1 MDLHTDWV
9 VLSAE
14 CGGQSAEWSV
24 QWVQECMSTG
34 VLSAGCRAQEWCCVL
49 LAGDRAKR
57 PDDVD
62 TYIRVEK
69 SAKWAGGQVA
79 GGQVGRRPSGPEVK
93 GVRGQVGQR
102 PSGPET

>member
-9 VLSAE
+9 VLNAE

-24 QWVQECMSTG
+24 QWVQECRSTG

-69 SAKWAGGQVA
+69 SGITCSGVNVA
-79 GGQVGRRPSGPEVK
+79 EVCCVCVQSEDCT
-93 GVRGQVGQR
+93 G
-102 PSGPET
+102 TL